1 MATFPTLDFLQVKA
15 RYPKSVE
22 KIKEWIFS
30 QPEFNSED
38 FVDADHPEESKEQF
52 TGLLIQ
58 MDPRK
63 LYDIF
68 DSLGVIV
75 CVYIG
80 ETGKWLYNTSDDE
93 ILMANTRHEAEVSVF
108 HDAFEILEKQ
118 LS

>member
-38 FVDADHPEESKEQF
+38 FVDANHPEESKEQF

-68 DSLGVIV
+68 DSFGI
-75 CVYIG
+75 YISISY
-80 ETGKWLYNTSDDE
+80 TANVWIFHNNKDE
-93 ILMANTRHEAEVSVF
+93 AGFSANSRHEAEQSAF
-108 HDAFEILEKQ
+108 HDAFEILEKT
-118 LS
+118 L